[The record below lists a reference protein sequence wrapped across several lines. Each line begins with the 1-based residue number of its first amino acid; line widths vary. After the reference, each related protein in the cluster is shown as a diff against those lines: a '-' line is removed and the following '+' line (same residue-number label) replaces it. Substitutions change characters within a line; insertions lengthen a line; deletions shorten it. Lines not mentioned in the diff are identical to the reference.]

1 MKESSP
7 PLVLEGAMTIY
18 SAQVHKSQLL
28 AAVHDN
34 PELQL
39 DLSQVTELDSAGLQ
53 VLYLVK
59 REATRRNH
67 ALRIVAHSDA
77 VREVIDLCNL
87 NAYFGD
93 PTLIP
98 APKPAGRQPQKAA

>member
-1 MKESSP
+1 MQNASSS
-7 PLVLEGAMTIY
+7 LVLEGVVSIY
-18 SAQVHKSQLL
+18 VVGELKEKLL
-28 AAVHDN
+28 AGVRDN

-53 VLYLVK
+53 LLYLAK
-59 REATRRNH
+59 REAIRQGH

-87 NAYFGD
+87 NAWFGD

-98 APKPAGRQPQKAA
+98 AQDASLAGA